1 MLRTKYVF
9 NLFLELPGHMPHGSP
24 QVCELVRAFAMA
36 EVLGGDAPDF
46 WRKVQ
51 MRGHDWNGSR
61 HVWYRHENE
70 VIER

>member
-9 NLFLELPGHMPHGSP
+9 NLFLELPGHMSHGSP

-36 EVLGGDAPDF
+36 DAAGGHAAAF
-46 WRKVQ
+46 WRKGQV
-51 MRGHDWNGSR
+51 RGHDVNGNR
-61 HVWYRHENE
+61 HVWYQHENE